1 MNRIGRSVGGQR
13 FGPCGRNPGRHDATP
28 CSASLRSGEGCEVCV
43 VKCVELLTAIMPA
56 DNSSVDYL
64 SSAGIISTSRSGGGS
79 RQIPL
84 PVCCGKGTF
93 LVRKNKRLFGW
104 GVCRAGREPGEQR
117 ITVVWRSGG
126 ARTGSRLQGVRR
138 RRPCGG
144 EGWKPGKRRTTVA
157 GGIWRDARGERR
169 IAVDRSQWYGR

>member
-28 CSASLRSGEGCEVCV
+28 RSASLRGGEGCEVCE

-104 GVCRAGREPGEQR
+104 GKLPQNAFANR
-117 ITVVWRSGG
+117 ICLVNYHPHNQPNIITHANKSK
-126 ARTGSRLQGVRR
+126 
-138 RRPCGG
+138 
-144 EGWKPGKRRTTVA
+144 KP
-157 GGIWRDARGERR
+157 
-169 IAVDRSQWYGR
+169 